1 MQTLQLEI
9 RAGHMFVRVGD
20 DLFLLDTG
28 APSQFQTETHTVD
41 IRVGKSSFR
50 LRVAGT
56 FSHSARLRSVYP
68 FPALNLLEAVGGKGS
83 TTQGRGV
90 EKYEQNHGM
99 RRTLQ

>member
-50 LRVAGT
+50 LRCGSLPGLLGMTLMMAGT
-56 FSHSARLRSVYP
+56 EGILGNQIVAQRNP
-68 FPALNLLEAVGGKGS
+68 
-83 TTQGRGV
+83 
-90 EKYEQNHGM
+90 
-99 RRTLQ
+99 